1 MEQEI
6 QELLRKGAIR
16 QKSHSQNQSASK
28 FSSGRKKT
36 GRTGK
41 QLETTKLV
49 PPILSFIIVIYLL
62 IL

>member
-6 QELLRKGAIR
+6 QELLRKGAIK

-41 QLETTKLV
+41 QLETTKLE
-49 PPILSFIIVIYLL
+49 PPILSFIIIYLL

>member
-6 QELLRKGAIR
+6 QELLRKGAIK

-49 PPILSFIIVIYLL
+49 PPILSFIIIYLP

>member
-6 QELLRKGAIR
+6 QELLRKGAIK

-41 QLETTKLV
+41 QLETTTLV
-49 PPILSFIIVIYLL
+49 PPILSFIIIYLL